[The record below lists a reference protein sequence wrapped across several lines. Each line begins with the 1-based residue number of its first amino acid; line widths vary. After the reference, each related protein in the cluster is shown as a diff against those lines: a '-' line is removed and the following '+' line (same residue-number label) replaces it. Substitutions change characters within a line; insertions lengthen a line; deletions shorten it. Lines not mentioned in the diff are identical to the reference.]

1 MNADDVLDALDPEQR
16 DVAANQR
23 GPMCVLAGAGTGKT
37 RAITHRIAY
46 GVLSGT
52 LRPAQVLPVTFSTR
66 AASEMQVRLRGLGV
80 PGIRARTFH
89 AAALAQLRYFWPTA
103 VGGPFPTLEA
113 RKAPHVAAALARQR
127 LASNPTLVRDVAAEI
142 EWAKVCQ
149 IAPDDYERATES
161 RTPVASLSPAEIARV
176 YAAYEQLKRD
186 RSIIDFEDCL
196 LLTVGMLDERDD
208 IAAAVRRQYSH
219 LVVDEYQD
227 VNSLQQRLLDLW
239 LGQRDSICVVGDPA
253 QTIYSFAGASPE
265 HLVSFPRRYP
275 DATVVRL
282 VRDYR
287 STPQIVALANRL
299 LHARPDPTSAAAVT
313 LRGQRADG
321 PEPMFVE
328 APDEGAEAD
337 GVAANVRRLLD
348 SGLRPS
354 EAAVL
359 VRVNAQTESYEQ
371 ALAAAGIPYVLRG
384 GARFFERPEVRRA
397 VILLRGAARA
407 SAAATPAAAAEP
419 TPAALSEQVRAVLSS
434 DGWSPVP
441 PSGAGAARD
450 AWESLA
456 ALAQL
461 ADELAATRAEAGL
474 PELVEELDRRIEA
487 QHAPAV
493 DGVTIATLH
502 AAKGL
507 EWDAVFLVGLTE
519 GLLPIAQATS
529 NEDLEEER
537 RLLYVGVTRARRH
550 LSLSWALARS
560 RGGSGRRRRSRFLDG
575 LVPGSAPARA
585 PTSVPGRKGKARRPL
600 QPVACRSCGAW
611 LTKGPEVKRRRCESC
626 APSYDPALFEALRS
640 WRSVRAS
647 AAGFPA
653 YVVFTD
659 ATLEAIADLR
669 PSEPRQLTTISG
681 IGAAKLRSYGEEVL
695 AVVAGA
701 DPEQTART
709 AADRPS
715 PERLH

>member
-1 MNADDVLDALDPEQR
+1 MDADDVLAALDPEQR
-16 DVAANQR
+16 EVAASQR

-52 LRPAQVLPVTFSTR
+52 LRPAQVLPVTFSAR
-66 AASEMQVRLRGLGV
+66 AATEMHVRLRALGV
-80 PGIRARTFH
+80 PGVRARTFH
-89 AAALAQLRYFWPTA
+89 AAALSQLRYFWPTA
-103 VGGPFPTLEA
+103 VGSAFPTLEA

-142 EWAKVCQ
+142 EWAKVSQ
-149 IAPDDYERATES
+149 VSPDNYEEVASSLS
-161 RTPVASLSPAEIARV
+161 RSPAAALTPVEIARV
-176 YAAYEQLKRD
+176 YASYEQLKRD

-196 LLTVGMLDERDD
+196 LLTVGMLEERTD
-208 IAAAVRRQYSH
+208 IAATVRQQYTH
-219 LVVDEYQD
+219 VVVDEYQD
-227 VNSLQQRLLDLW
+227 VNSLQQRLLDQW
-239 LGQRDSICVVGDPA
+239 LGERDSICVVGDPA

-265 HLVSFPRRYP
+265 HLVSFRRRFP
-275 DATVVRL
+275 HATVVRL

-287 STPQIVALANRL
+287 STPQIVSLANRL
-299 LHARPDPTSAAAVT
+299 LHARPDPTSSAAVT
-313 LRGQRADG
+313 LRGQRPDG
-321 PEPMFVE
+321 PQPVFVE
-328 APDEGAEAD
+328 ATDETAEAD
-337 GVAANVRRLLD
+337 GVAAAVRRLLG
-348 SGLRPS
+348 SGVRPS

-371 ALAAAGIPYVLRG
+371 ALGAAGVPYVLRG

-407 SAAATPAAAAEP
+407 STGEP
-419 TPAALSEQVRAVLSS
+419 GQASLPDQVQAVFSS
-434 DGWSPVP
+434 DGWSVTP
-441 PSGAGAARD
+441 PRGAGATRD

-461 ADELAATRAEAGL
+461 AEELAAAQPGVGL
-474 PELVEELDRRIEA
+474 PALVDELDRRIAA
-487 QHAPAV
+487 QHAPEV

-519 GLLPIAQATS
+519 GLLPIAQATTS
-529 NEDLEEER
+529 EQVEEER
-537 RLLYVGVTRARRH
+537 RLLYVGVTRARVH
-550 LSLSWALARS
+550 LTLSWALARS
-560 RGGSGRRRRSRFLDG
+560 PGAGGRRRRSRFLDG
-575 LVPGSAPARA
+575 LVPGGELAPSPAKPRARRA
-585 PTSVPGRKGKARRPL
+585 KGQRPL
-600 QPVACRSCGAW
+600 QPVTCRGCGVS
-611 LTKGPEVKRRRCESC
+611 LTKGPEVKRRRCGSC

-669 PSEPRQLTTISG
+669 PSESRQLTTISG
-681 IGAAKLRSYGEEVL
+681 IGAAKLRSYGDEVL

-701 DPEQTART
+701 DPEQTARS
-709 AADRPS
+709 AADRPAS
-715 PERLH
+715 DTLD

>member
-1 MNADDVLDALDPEQR
+1 MDADDVLDALDPEQR

-46 GVLSGT
+46 GVLSGM
-52 LRPAQVLPVTFSTR
+52 LRPAQVLPVTFSAR
-66 AASEMQVRLRGLGV
+66 AASELQVRLRGLGV
-80 PGIRARTFH
+80 PGVRARTFH
-89 AAALAQLRYFWPTA
+89 AAALSQLRYFWPTA
-103 VGGPFPTLEA
+103 VGSPFPTLEA
-113 RKAPHVAAALARQR
+113 RKAPQVAAALARQR

-142 EWAKVCQ
+142 EWAKVSQ
-149 IAPDDYERATES
+149 VAPDDYERVAAARS
-161 RTPVASLSPAEIARV
+161 RSPAASLTPAQVARV

-196 LLTVGMLDERDD
+196 LLTVGMLDERPD
-208 IAAAVRRQYSH
+208 IAATVRQQFTQ

-227 VNSLQQRLLDLW
+227 VNPLQQRLLDLW
-239 LGQRDSICVVGDPA
+239 LGDRDTVCVVGDPA

-265 HLVSFPRRYP
+265 HLVSFPHRFP
-275 DATVVRL
+275 HASVVRL

-287 STPQIVALANRL
+287 STPQVVALANRL
-299 LHARPDPTSAAAVT
+299 LHARPDRTSSAAVT
-313 LRGQRADG
+313 LRGHRPDG
-321 PEPMFVE
+321 PDPVFVE
-328 APDEGAEAD
+328 AADETAEAD
-337 GVAANVRRLLD
+337 GVAAAAHRLLD
-348 SGLRPS
+348 RGLRAS
-354 EAAVL
+354 EIAVL
-359 VRVNAQTESYEQ
+359 VRVNAQTETYEQ
-371 ALAAAGIPYVLRG
+371 ALSAAGIPYVLRG
-384 GARFFERPEVRRA
+384 GTRFFERPEVRRA

-407 SAAATPAAAAEP
+407 APVEP
-419 TPAALSEQVRAVLSS
+419 GQASLPDQVRAVLSS
-434 DGWSPVP
+434 DGWSVAP

-461 ADELAATRAEAGL
+461 AEELAAAQPEAGL
-474 PELVEELDRRIEA
+474 PGLVEELEERIAA
-487 QHAPAV
+487 QHAPEV

-507 EWDAVFLVGLTE
+507 EWDAVFLVGLTD

-529 NEDLEEER
+529 SDEVEEER
-537 RLLYVGVTRARRH
+537 RLLYVGVTRAREH

-560 RGGSGRRRRSRFLDG
+560 PGGGGRRRRSRFLDD
-575 LVPGSAPARA
+575 LVPGGELGRG
-585 PTSVPGRKGKARRPL
+585 PTQPRIRTPKGQRPR
-600 QPVACRSCGAW
+600 QPVTCRGCGAT
-611 LTKGPEVKRRRCESC
+611 LTKGPEVKRRRCASC
-626 APSYDPALFEALRS
+626 TPTYDPALFEALRS

-669 PSEPRQLTTISG
+669 PSESRQLTTISG
-681 IGAAKLRSYGEEVL
+681 IGAAKLRSYGDEVL

-701 DPEQTART
+701 DPEQTARS

-715 PERLH
+715 SETLD